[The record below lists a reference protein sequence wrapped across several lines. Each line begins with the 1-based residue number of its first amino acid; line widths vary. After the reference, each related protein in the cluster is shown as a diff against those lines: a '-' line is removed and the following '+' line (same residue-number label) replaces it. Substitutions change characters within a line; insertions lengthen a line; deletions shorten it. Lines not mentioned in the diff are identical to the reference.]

1 MSDRR
6 DPSFKDHFSSHA
18 TEYASAR
25 PTYPPEL
32 FDWLTAQCNGRELS
46 WDVATGN
53 GQAALALAAR
63 FEKVVASDAS
73 PQQIEAA
80 PRHARINYQV
90 ALAENS
96 WLPGECADLTT
107 VAQAVHWFDQP
118 KFFGEVERVL
128 KPGGLLAV
136 WGYGNVRVSP
146 AIDRLEKHFYE
157 EIVGPY
163 WPPERAQL
171 DAELR
176 DLEFPYPELE
186 TPAFEMTLAWT
197 PSQFLAYIGT
207 WSAVRRYRQEKKH
220 DPLQWL
226 EAELAALWRPGE
238 RRKLRWPLFL
248 RAGHKPG

>member
-1 MSDRR
+1 MT
-6 DPSFKDHFSSHA
+6 FNDHFSGMAS
-18 TEYASAR
+18 EYAHAR
-25 PTYPPEL
+25 PGYPARL
-32 FDWLTAQCNGRELS
+32 FEWLVQNSPDRKLA
-46 WDVATGN
+46 WDVATGT
-53 GQAALALAAR
+53 GQAALALTAH
-63 FEKVVASDAS
+63 FEKVVANDAS

-80 PRHARINYQV
+80 SPHARINYQV

-96 WLPGECADLTT
+96 WLPGECADLVT

-136 WGYGNVRVSP
+136 WGYGNVQVAPR
-146 AIDRLEKHFYE
+146 IDRIEEYFYE

-163 WPPERAQL
+163 WPPEREQI
-171 DAELR
+171 DAELKQL
-176 DLEFPYPELE
+176 DFPYPEIE
-186 TPAFEMTLAWT
+186 IPAFEMTAAWT

-220 DPLQWL
+220 DPLAWL
-226 EAELAALWRPGE
+226 EKEIAQFWRPGE
-238 RRKLRWPLFL
+238 RRKVRWPLFM